1 MKFSHRGIVAMANE
15 NKPNT
20 NHSQFFITLDAT
32 DYLNGKHTIFG
43 KVAGDTVFNVVKMGE
58 LDTDADD
65 HPIYPPMIKSA
76 SIVNN
81 PFPDIVPRFE

>member
-1 MKFSHRGIVAMANE
+1 MANE

-43 KVAGDTVFNVVKMGE
+43 KVVGDTVFNVVKMGE

-65 HPIYPPMIKSA
+65 HPIYSPMIKSA

>member
-43 KVAGDTVFNVVKMGE
+43 KVVGDTVFNVVKMGE

-65 HPIYPPMIKSA
+65 QIGEYRKQPLPGYRSTVRVSCVSH
-76 SIVNN
+76 V
-81 PFPDIVPRFE
+81 

>member
-1 MKFSHRGIVAMANE
+1 MANE

-43 KVAGDTVFNVVKMGE
+43 KVVGDTVWENW
-58 LDTDADD
+58 TQT
-65 HPIYPPMIKSA
+65 PMITPSTR
-76 SIVNN
+76 
-81 PFPDIVPRFE
+81 P